1 MCKFIRTHG
10 IFIQTDALMKERH
23 IRLKAIKRIIRSN
36 KIASQE
42 ALLGYLQE
50 EGFTV
55 TQATLSRDLKLLK
68 VGKVSQGESGY
79 YYALPGEEERKESEK
94 GYIQDFQRGY
104 VSIEFSGNIGV
115 VRTLT
120 GHANSVALALDNMNM
135 EEILGTIAGDDT
147 VMLVLRE
154 GVTVEAFLGKF
165 REKVPDLEE

>member
-1 MCKFIRTHG
+1 M
-10 IFIQTDALMKERH
+10 DVPMKERH